1 MRRGGNRQALVLK
14 GAWFILRGQE
24 QAEFVPARTPFL
36 VGVKQMTFYLSVVA
50 VVVADTVRAFSS
62 LGVGGWL
69 YFCFILC
76 VVAKFFSMVKKG
88 GRRR

>member
-1 MRRGGNRQALVLK
+1 
-14 GAWFILRGQE
+14 
-24 QAEFVPARTPFL
+24 
-36 VGVKQMTFYLSVVA
+36 MTFYLSVVA

-88 GRRR
+88 GRR